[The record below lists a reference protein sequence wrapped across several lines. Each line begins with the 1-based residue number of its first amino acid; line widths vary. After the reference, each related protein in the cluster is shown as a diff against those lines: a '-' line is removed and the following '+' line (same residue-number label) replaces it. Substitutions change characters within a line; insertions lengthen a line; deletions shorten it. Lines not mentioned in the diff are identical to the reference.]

1 MSIIDGNFVRN
12 CENYRMHKI
21 DLCEG
26 GLKLA
31 DIVTK
36 NVGEKYF

>member
-1 MSIIDGNFVRN
+1 
-12 CENYRMHKI
+12 MHKI

-31 DIVTK
+31 KIATK
-36 NVGEKYF
+36 NVGEHDLTTRMKYAIVRLNN